1 MPDKNVISRVI
12 DWLSAGYPEDVPPTD
27 RAAVM
32 AVLRYNLTDGQ
43 LEEVIRRLMKS
54 REARGE
60 EYVSDN
66 RINEYIRKVV
76 GQAPSDEDIDRVAKI
91 LGSRGLKIDARHLEE
106 NSDTATG
113 EYRAVDSDTNLQK

>member
-32 AVLRYNLTDGQ
+32 AVLRYNLTDAQ

-76 GQAPSDEDIDRVAKI
+76 GQAPSAEDIDRVAKI